1 MTFEH
6 CMTLGSE
13 VLWDVVFSSEAG
25 GKDTDHRRAVRRGKK
40 FTNVTFRLRV
50 LAPHPNSVLLSMMD
64 DSKQSWLVPRKGML
78 STQLWEERRQM
89 DTCLGRYSTKT
100 LPSNKTSENGNPHSQ
115 RFLGFCDPGPSCFF
129 CLLNCFSS
137 TF

>member
-1 MTFEH
+1 MACSRGRALDLGSGMTFEH

-25 GKDTDHRRAVRRGKK
+25 GKDTDHRRAVRRGRK

-89 DTCLGRYSTKT
+89 NTCLGRYSTKT
-100 LPSNKTSENGNPHSQ
+100 LPSTGNEVNGQ
-115 RFLGFCDPGPSCFF
+115 
-129 CLLNCFSS
+129 CLTILEM
-137 TF
+137 